1 MKNCCSKQNCS
12 ATKGCPQC
20 GKISKSV
27 ELQTVVHQ
35 VKFPDV
41 LSIVED
47 DYYFCD
53 EQSCALVYFSASNK
67 QIYKQQISVF
77 DSARAAKLCYCFDVD
92 KEVYIQALANNSAA
106 EIKQFVVQK
115 TQASLCAC
123 EIKNPSG
130 RCCLADFK
138 KLEAISRVKF

>member
-1 MKNCCSKQNCS
+1 MMKNCCSKQNCS

-77 DSARAAKLCYCFDVD
+77 DSARAQFFIIIFGYVIVKGRARNNIPKL
-92 KEVYIQALANNSAA
+92 
-106 EIKQFVVQK
+106 
-115 TQASLCAC
+115 
-123 EIKNPSG
+123 
-130 RCCLADFK
+130 
-138 KLEAISRVKF
+138 